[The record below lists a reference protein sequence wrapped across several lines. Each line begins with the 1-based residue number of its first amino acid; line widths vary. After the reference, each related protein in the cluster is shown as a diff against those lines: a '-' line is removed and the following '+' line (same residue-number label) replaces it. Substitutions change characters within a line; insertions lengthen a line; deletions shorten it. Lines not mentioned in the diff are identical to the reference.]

1 MFETRS
7 GPRPR
12 VLVGL
17 VAAGAVL
24 ITLLLALLRGIAYR
38 ATVSW
43 SQGLPSWLQS
53 VVEGVS
59 DYGVY
64 VLAAL
69 FLVAALV
76 ARRRG
81 LTHLARGVA
90 AGVGV
95 VAAYLASELFKSV
108 VTEQRPCRHFSVDT
122 IATCPAP
129 TDWAWPSN
137 HTTVAVAIAVA
148 VLAMS
153 VRLGLAALPLAGLIG
168 LSRVVLGV
176 HYFHD
181 VASGVILG
189 TAMVII
195 FARWGTPWIARW
207 LEYARRVP
215 VLDALLTKGTSQE
228 RSG

>member
-1 MFETRS
+1 
-7 GPRPR
+7 
-12 VLVGL
+12 
-17 VAAGAVL
+17 VAAGAEL
-24 ITLLLALLRGIAYR
+24 LTALLLLLRGMTYQ

-43 SQGLPSWLQS
+43 SQGLPPWVQT
-53 VVEGVS
+53 VFEGLS

-69 FLVAALV
+69 FLLAALG

-95 VAAYLASELFKSV
+95 VGSYLASELFKAL

-129 TDWAWPSN
+129 PDWAWPSN

-148 VLAMS
+148 ILAMS
-153 VRLGLAALPLAGLIG
+153 VRLGLVALPLAGLIG

-195 FARWGTPWIARW
+195 FARW
-207 LEYARRVP
+207 
-215 VLDALLTKGTSQE
+215 
-228 RSG
+228 